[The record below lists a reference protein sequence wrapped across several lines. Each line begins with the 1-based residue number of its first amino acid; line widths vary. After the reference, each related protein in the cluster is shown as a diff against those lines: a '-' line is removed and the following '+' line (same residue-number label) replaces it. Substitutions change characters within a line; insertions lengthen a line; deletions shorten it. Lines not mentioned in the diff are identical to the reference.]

1 MRVAIVTA
9 MWQRPDVFDIFG
21 RNTLKLVHECKQ
33 LEINVFVAG
42 SEGDVSRNLAESF
55 GFEYVETPN
64 APLFNKWNVAV
75 QLAREWEPDYVL
87 MMGSDDVMS
96 AAMLRRYFAPMRSRF
111 DLIGSLDWFFYDL
124 PSGRAVHWRGY
135 TGDRRGKL
143 CGAGR
148 MLSRSLLDRLE
159 WQPWQAQVDGEGM
172 DGTMMKRLAQVG
184 LYTNK
189 AIQTNGELAVDI
201 KSEVS
206 ITPFALWRNSW
217 EIDPTRIRT
226 EMIQ

>member
-1 MRVAIVTA
+1 MRLAIVTA
-9 MWQRPDVFDIFG
+9 MWKRPEVFSIFG
-21 RNTLKLVHECKQ
+21 RNTVRLVRECKE

-75 QLAREWEPDYVL
+75 QSAREWQPDYVM

-96 AAMLRRYFAPMRSRF
+96 AAMLKRYLAPMRSGF
-111 DLIGSLDWFFYDL
+111 DFIGSIDWFFYDL
-124 PSGRAVHWRGY
+124 KSGRAIHWRGY

-148 MLSRSLLDRLE
+148 MLSRSLLDRLG
-159 WQPWQAQVDGEGM
+159 WQPWQSQVDGEGM
-172 DGTMMKRLAQVG
+172 DGTMMRRLLKIG
-184 LYTNK
+184 RYTTK
-189 AIQTNGELAVDI
+189 AIHTNGELAVDI
-201 KSEVS
+201 KSDVS
-206 ITPFALWRNSW
+206 ITPFALWQNSL